1 MCMISMYTL
10 IRAGIQADLHAIK
23 AMGGHGCSAIAALTA
38 QNSIGVTAVHAPPID
53 FLRAQLD
60 ALVSDLFPRGIK
72 IGMLATKE
80 VANLVGEV
88 LKEIKEASNGS
99 RVWVVL
105 DPVMIS
111 TSGSKLIDD
120 DAVDAIVKNV
130 FPYADVVTPN
140 KFEAEALLGR
150 KLKTP
155 EDVQKGA
162 QDLLAMGCKGV
173 LIKGGHTLIDENDA
187 TSELK
192 ATITYAQ
199 DYLLTNEELPKE
211 EDRRLCDSAS
221 GIWLRTKR
229 WDTDN
234 THGTGCTLSSAFA
247 AALAIGEAKRQDES
261 SKEGATSSIFLSDAC
276 CLAKAYVSAGIQ
288 QGVQLGAG
296 PGPVVQTSFP
306 SSYEHFPSIIS
317 EPTSDLPAFP
327 PMKAYSA
334 DKSDDGIP
342 VLGRILPIVDTVD
355 WIRKLAE
362 TPGVE
367 DIQLR
372 IKGETDADKIAE
384 RVQACQEICSK
395 EGVRLWINDYWEAA
409 VQAGCFGVHVGQE
422 DLLKCKN
429 AGGLEKLREKG
440 MALGISTHS
449 YGELAAA
456 IGIKPSYI
464 SLGPIFATS
473 SKKVG
478 FDPQGL
484 GILSKWRD
492 LIPPSIPFVTIGGIN
507 TIETAKSNKQAGSDC
522 IAVIGAVTKA
532 ENLPLRIQQLNEAM
546 L

>member
-1 MCMISMYTL
+1 MLLTTYSCSTAHTYVFDL
-10 IRAGIQADLHAIK
+10 KAGIQADLHAIH

-38 QNSIGVTAVHAPPID
+38 QNSVGVTAVHAPPID
-53 FLRAQLD
+53 FLKAQLD
-60 ALVSDLFPRGIK
+60 ALVSDLFPVGIK
-72 IGMLATKE
+72 IGMLGTKE

-88 LKEIKEASNGS
+88 LKEIKDKSSSNGS

-120 DAVDAIVKNV
+120 DAVDAIIKNV

-162 QDLLAMGCKGV
+162 QDILAMGCKGV
-173 LIKGGHTLIDENDA
+173 LIKGGHTLIDEKDA

-192 ATITYAQ
+192 TTITYAQ

-221 GIWLRTKR
+221 GVWLRTKR
-229 WDTDN
+229 WDTEN

-247 AALAIGEAKRQDES
+247 TALALGESKRKDQS
-261 SKEGATSSIFLSDAC
+261 ATKEGATTSIYLADAC

-288 QGVQLGAG
+288 RGVQLGAG
-296 PGPVVQTSFP
+296 PGPVVQTTFP
-306 SSYEHFPSIIS
+306 SSHEHFPSIVS
-317 EPTSDLPAFP
+317 EPTSDLPSFP
-327 PMKAYSA
+327 PMVGYSST
-334 DKSDDGIP
+334 DENSDGNIP
-342 VLGRILPIVDTVD
+342 VLGRILPIVDTVE
-355 WIRKLAE
+355 WVRKLAE

-372 IKGETDADKIAE
+372 IKDESDSTKIAE
-384 RVQACQEICSK
+384 RVQSCQDICAK
-395 EGVRLWINDYWEAA
+395 AGVRLWINDHWEAA

-429 AGGLEKLREKG
+429 AGGLEQLREKG
-440 MALGISTHS
+440 IALGISTRTSRYSHH
-449 YGELAAA
+449 
-456 IGIKPSYI
+456 
-464 SLGPIFATS
+464 PILM
-473 SKKVG
+473 K
-478 FDPQGL
+478 
-484 GILSKWRD
+484 
-492 LIPPSIPFVTIGGIN
+492 SII
-507 TIETAKSNKQAGSDC
+507 
-522 IAVIGAVTKA
+522 IAVAYVFS
-532 ENLPLRIQQLNEAM
+532 LYPF
-546 L
+546 

>member
-1 MCMISMYTL
+1 
-10 IRAGIQADLHAIK
+10 
-23 AMGGHGCSAIAALTA
+23 MGGHGCSAIAALTA

-440 MALGISTHS
+440 MALGISTRKF
-449 YGELAAA
+449 L
-456 IGIKPSYI
+456 
-464 SLGPIFATS
+464 
-473 SKKVG
+473 
-478 FDPQGL
+478 
-484 GILSKWRD
+484 
-492 LIPPSIPFVTIGGIN
+492 
-507 TIETAKSNKQAGSDC
+507 
-522 IAVIGAVTKA
+522 
-532 ENLPLRIQQLNEAM
+532 LRYFW
-546 L
+546 